1 MDRPK
6 RQPTHLGLGKAW
18 VVSHHL
24 RMMNANYEA
33 AYTSRQQGLRVK
45 PKEERRYIVPRIK
58 IKEVTQGKTNPNAA
72 GKSYSIVRVKGTFAD
87 GDKAGMEWNTQFFAN
102 KKDLKSQTDSL
113 NAGDLV
119 DVSMTKNGNFWNPTA
134 FTKVEQGDAPSVV
147 SFNTTAAPEKPVQV
161 NVAPSTEPG
170 KLDYIRLGMK
180 AIGTLGKMKPI
191 TYVEKVKEVADL
203 LEQAAKG
210 TGPFQFGKE
219 TKDGIPDVDDAEES
233 NDNELID
240 DEALAV

>member
-6 RQPTHLGLGKAW
+6 RQPTHLGLGKSW
-18 VVSHHL
+18 VVSHYL
-24 RMMNANYEA
+24 RMMNSYYEE
-33 AYTSRQQGLRVK
+33 AYESKYHSLRVK
-45 PKEERRYIVPRIK
+45 PKEERRHIVPRIK

-72 GKSYSIVRVKGTFAD
+72 GKTYTIIRVKGTFAD

-134 FTKVEQGDAPSVV
+134 FTKVAQGDAPTVV
-147 SFNTTAAPEKPVQV
+147 SNLAASPQEKVTTAPVAV
-161 NVAPSTEPG
+161 STEPG

-180 AIGTLGKMKPI
+180 AVGTLGKLKPI

-203 LEQAAKG
+203 LEQAVKG
-210 TGPFQFGKE
+210 SGPFQFGAE
-219 TKDGIPDVDDAEES
+219 TKDGIPDVEDAEES
-233 NDNELID
+233 NDDELID